1 MAVVGTDT
9 VYLSHLP
16 MFMRPHDFQVILEGS
31 FGGADAAYRKD
42 RTAHPKTKLYTF
54 APDAFVLPELF
65 PGPDGHPA
73 ARTSFTGT
81 LVRNHFEQPA
91 AHPEEPEAVA
101 SDVTVD
107 VTRVVFHHQFVE
119 TAPRPDHLAYL
130 LFGRSEDRFLAHL
143 ITRPPDFD
151 QLATVSVT
159 GHTFTDDELAVGVP
173 VSVPGRADEPGA
185 RLKEGQKKVAATA
198 RLGDVDVPVELT
210 VRSEL
215 YFETSDLAE
224 QM

>member
-1 MAVVGTDT
+1 MAVVGTDAI
-9 VYLSHLP
+9 YLSHLP
-16 MFMRPHDFQVILEGS
+16 MFMRPHDFQVILQGS
-31 FGGADAAYRKD
+31 FGGADAAYRKA
-42 RTAHPKTKLYTF
+42 RAAHPDTKLYTF

-65 PGPDGHPA
+65 PGAGGHPA

-101 SDVTVD
+101 SEVTVD

-119 TAPRPDHLAYL
+119 SASRPDSLAYL
-130 LFGRSEDRFLAHL
+130 LFGHGKELFLAHL
-143 ITRPPDFD
+143 ITGPPDFD
-151 QLATVSVT
+151 QLATVQVG
-159 GHTFTDDELAVGVP
+159 GHDFADDELAVGVH
-173 VSVPGRADEPGA
+173 VSVPGRADEPTA
-185 RLKEGQKKVAATA
+185 RLKEGQKAAATA
-198 RLGDVDVPVELT
+198 RLGDADVAVELT

-215 YFETSDLAE
+215 YFETSDLAN